1 MDIKMLTQEISARQ
15 NASNYVRDYLKD
27 KGILT
32 ITPVEKQAKFIDWF
46 SRVIIQG
53 FTPENQNNLKKIDSY
68 IELLMQRKNM
78 GVQEEL
84 QIDSVTYEV

>member
-32 ITPVEKQAKFIDWF
+32 ITPIEKQAKFIDWF
-46 SRVIIQG
+46 SKVIIGG
-53 FTPENQNNLKKIDSY
+53 FTPENQTNLKKIDSY
-68 IELLMQRKNM
+68 IEELVQKKNM
-78 GVQEEL
+78 GLDQEV

>member
-46 SRVIIQG
+46 SRVIIEG

-68 IELLMQRKNM
+68 IELLIQRKNM